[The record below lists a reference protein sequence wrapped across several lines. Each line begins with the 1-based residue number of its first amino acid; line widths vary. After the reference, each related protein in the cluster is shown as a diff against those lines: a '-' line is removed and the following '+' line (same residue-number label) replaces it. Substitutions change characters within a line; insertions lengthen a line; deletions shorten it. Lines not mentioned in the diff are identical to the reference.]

1 MNKMTNVLLG
11 VILLIGLLNLALTA
25 SLAGR
30 QSTVAAESVSGFDNG
45 LARRWGD
52 RVTNLYNRG
61 DHAGLYTLFNQQAKV
76 KISGDQLESQLE
88 KLRQLFGDIE
98 ESAFQNSMKLGEKGG
113 EQYYQ
118 LHYSLRVTGKEGP
131 ATMRLSLVVDGDQI
145 SLYGLTINATESL

>member
-1 MNKMTNVLLG
+1 VNKLTNMLLG
-11 VILLIGLLNLALTA
+11 VILLVLLLNLALTA
-25 SLAGR
+25 VL
-30 QSTVAAESVSGFDNG
+30 VARPPAVAQEAAAGFDNG

-52 RVTNLYNRG
+52 RVMNLYNRG

-76 KISGDQLESQLE
+76 KISAGQLQTQLE

-98 ESAFQNSMKLGEKGG
+98 ENAFQNSIKLGEKGG

-118 LHYSLRVTGKEGP
+118 LHYSLRVSGKEGP

>member
-1 MNKMTNVLLG
+1 VNKTTNLLLG
-11 VILLIGLLNLALTA
+11 VILLVVLLNLALTA
-25 SLAGR
+25 TLVSR
-30 QSTVAAESVSGFDNG
+30 EPVAADETAAGFDNG

-52 RVTNLYNRG
+52 RVMNLYNRG

-76 KISGDQLESQLE
+76 KISAGQLQSQLE
-88 KLRQLFGDIE
+88 KLRELFGDIE
-98 ESAFQNSMKLGEKGG
+98 ENAFQNSMKLGEKGG

-118 LHYSLRVTGKEGP
+118 LHYSLRVSGREGP